1 NRAKAQHYQP
11 RYGFN
16 DNNLPVDSLNAGLY
30 PPDQLHR
37 SLVVSW
43 TDDASSKDQG
53 WHANQAR
60 DRCEALMKKNG
71 VDMSSVNAHAFA
83 IEACDEFWFLQD
95 VVAKVGTGTLTADS
109 FMAAVN
115 AVGTSV
121 TSPSAYGVR
130 LAANQHDGIAE
141 ARSMSFVD
149 SCTCFRYTSDP
160 YR

>member
-1 NRAKAQHYQP
+1 LHLATQPIYIHAPQNVQDLAGATADVNSAVLKFSTQRIDHVLLLDGPSGVCGGGCLGFDFLNRAKAQHYQP

-37 SLVVSW
+37 SVVVSW

-71 VDMSSVNAHAFA
+71 
-83 IEACDEFWFLQD
+83 
-95 VVAKVGTGTLTADS
+95 
-109 FMAAVN
+109 
-115 AVGTSV
+115 
-121 TSPSAYGVR
+121 
-130 LAANQHDGIAE
+130 
-141 ARSMSFVD
+141 
-149 SCTCFRYTSDP
+149 
-160 YR
+160 